1 MATTLAER
9 MKTLS
14 GSPTSALIAKV
25 AELKRQGKD
34 IISFNVGEPDFGTP
48 DYIKVAGIKAIAEN
62 FTKYTPGNGILEL
75 RREIVKKLKEDN
87 NIEYTTDEITTAVG
101 AKQAVSST
109 MMVIAGPGDEV
120 LLPIPCWVSYTEMIR
135 LAGATP
141 VFVPVHEGDYT
152 LDIKA
157 IKTAITPRTKAIIIC
172 TPNNPTG
179 AVYSEES
186 LRQLAAL
193 AIEHDF
199 FIVADEIYEKLVY
212 GGVKHFS
219 VASIS
224 QEVRDHVITV
234 NGFSK
239 AYAMTGWRIGYAAAR
254 ADIIKGI
261 MKVQSQTTSA
271 TSAISQ
277 KAAVAA
283 LRGAQY
289 DLHDMV
295 REFERRKD
303 YMVQRLNAIEGISC
317 PDAMGAFYLY
327 PDVQSYLGKRAG
339 ERRIE
344 NAMDLCQYL
353 LDEAL
358 VSTVPGEAYNVP
370 GKIRISYSNS
380 MENLKEGMDR
390 IEKALAALQ

>member
-1 MATTLAER
+1 MATTLSDR
-9 MKTLS
+9 MNHFS

-34 IISFNVGEPDFGTP
+34 IISLNVGEPDFGTP
-48 DYIKVAGIKAIAEN
+48 DYIKVAGMKAIADN

-75 RREIVKKLKEDN
+75 RQEIVKKLKEDN
-87 NIEYTTDEITTAVG
+87 GVEYGLNEITTGVG
-101 AKQAVSST
+101 AKQVISSA

-120 LLPIPCWVSYTEMIR
+120 LIPIPCWVSYTEMVK

-141 VFVPVHEGDYT
+141 VFVPVREDNYE
-152 LDIKA
+152 LDMDA
-157 IKTAITPRTKAIIIC
+157 IEKAITPKTKGIIIC

-186 LRQLAAL
+186 LRYLAKL
-193 AIEHDF
+193 AVEHDF
-199 FIVADEIYEKLVY
+199 FIVADEIYEKLIY
-212 GGVKHFS
+212 DGAKHFS

-224 QEVRDHVITV
+224 QEVKDRTITV

-239 AYAMTGWRIGYAAAR
+239 AYAMTGWRVGYAAAR
-254 ADIIKGI
+254 ADVIKGI
-261 MKVQSQTTSA
+261 MAVQSQTTSA

-283 LRGAQY
+283 LQGSQH
-289 DLHDMV
+289 DLEVMV
-295 REFERRKD
+295 AEFKKRKD
-303 YMVQRLNAIEGISC
+303 YVVGRLNAIEGITC
-317 PDAMGAFYLY
+317 PDVKGAFYVY
-327 PDVQSYLGKRAG
+327 PDVQPYLGKSFGDRK
-339 ERRIE
+339 IE
-344 NAMDLCQYL
+344 TAVDLCQYL

-358 VSTVPGEAYNVP
+358 ISTVPGEAYNVP

-380 MENLKEGMDR
+380 MANLKEALDR
-390 IEKALAALQ
+390 FEKALAALK

>member
-25 AELKRQGKD
+25 AELKQQGKD

-75 RREIVKKLKEDN
+75 RQAIAKKLKEDN
-87 NIEYTTDEITTAVG
+87 NIEYTIGEITTAVG
-101 AKQAVSST
+101 AKQAISSA

-120 LLPIPCWVSYTEMIR
+120 LLPIPCWVSYTEMIK

-141 VFVPVHEGDYT
+141 VFVPVHEGDYM
-152 LDIKA
+152 LDIDA
-157 IKTAITPRTKAIIIC
+157 IKAAITPRTKAIIIC

-193 AIEHDF
+193 AVEHDF

-212 GGVKHFS
+212 GGAKHFS

-224 QEVRDHVITV
+224 REVRDHVITV

-239 AYAMTGWRIGYAAAR
+239 SYAMTGWRIGYAAAR

-283 LRGAQY
+283 LQGPQY

-295 REFERRKD
+295 KEFARRKE
-303 YMVQRLNAIEGISC
+303 YMVKRLNAVPGIVC
-317 PDAMGAFYLY
+317 PDAMGAFYHC
-327 PDVQSYLGKRAG
+327 PDVQEYLGEAVC
-339 ERRIE
+339 ERKIE

-358 VSTVPGEAYNVP
+358 VSTVPGEAYNVA

-380 MENLKEGMDR
+380 MKNLEEGMDR

>member
-9 MKTLS
+9 MKKFS

-34 IISFNVGEPDFGTP
+34 IISLNVGEPDFGTP
-48 DYIKVAGIKAIAEN
+48 DYIKVAGMKAIADN

-75 RREIVKKLKEDN
+75 RQAIVKKLKEDN
-87 NIEYTTDEITTAVG
+87 GLDYTVNEVTTAVG
-101 AKQAVSST
+101 AKQAIASA

-141 VFVPVHEGDYT
+141 VFVPVRQDNYE
-152 LDIKA
+152 LDLDA
-157 IKTAITPRTKAIIIC
+157 IRAAITPRTKAIVIC

-186 LRQLAAL
+186 LRELADL
-193 AIEHDF
+193 AVKHDF
-199 FIVADEIYEKLVY
+199 FIVADEIYEKMVY
-212 GGVKHFS
+212 DGAKHFS

-224 QEVRDHVITV
+224 REVWERTITV

-254 ADIIKGI
+254 ADVIKEI
-261 MKVQSQTTSA
+261 MAVQSQTTSA

-277 KAAVAA
+277 KAALAA
-283 LRGAQY
+283 LQGSQ
-289 DLHDMV
+289 HDMQV
-295 REFERRKD
+295 MVEEFKRRKD
-303 YMVQRLNAIEGISC
+303 YVVQRLNAMEGIVC
-317 PDAMGAFYLY
+317 PDVKGAFYVY
-327 PDVQSYLGKRAG
+327 PDVQPYLGKRFG
-339 ERRIE
+339 DKVIE
-344 NAMDLCQYL
+344 NAVDLCQYL

-358 VSTVPGEAYNVP
+358 ISTVPGEAYNVP

-380 MENLKEGMDR
+380 MENL
-390 IEKALAALQ
+390 EKALDRLEHALVQLK